1 MILKTKREIINL
13 DENSLSKFTCVNDDF
28 DWFSQLIVFV
38 WSKFDSNIDVIEF
51 SNKTKENNHIKRI
64 LFRS

>member
-13 DENSLSKFTCVNDDF
+13 DESKFTYIDGDF

-51 SNKTKENNHIKRI
+51 SNKTKNNHIKRL
-64 LFRS
+64 LFN